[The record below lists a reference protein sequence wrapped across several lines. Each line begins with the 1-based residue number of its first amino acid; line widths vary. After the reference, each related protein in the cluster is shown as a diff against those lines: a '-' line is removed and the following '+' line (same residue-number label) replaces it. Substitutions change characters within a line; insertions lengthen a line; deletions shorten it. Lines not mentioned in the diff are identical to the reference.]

1 MTVSTPEFRSDLLE
15 SDLTI
20 TPEAREQLGNLY
32 AQIDDDDIEAVRL
45 YVSGGGCS
53 GMTYGM
59 TFTDRRS
66 EYDLVLSENGFNVYV
81 DIVAMNYLRGVEID
95 YVSRP
100 TGSSFVFNN
109 VFASTGG
116 SGNVWWLRHG
126 AGLRVPRFRNPGAF
140 ALVCCS
146 SRLRLRTGLVPIA
159 TRLDR

>member
-1 MTVSTPEFRSDLLE
+1 MTDSIPEFRSSIHE
-15 SDLTI
+15 SDLAI

-66 EYDLVLSENGFNVYV
+66 EYDLVLSEDGFNVYV

-100 TGSSFVFNN
+100 TGASFVFNN

-116 SGNVWWLRHG
+116 SGMCG
-126 AGLRVPRFRNPGAF
+126 GCGMAQG
-140 ALVCCS
+140 
-146 SRLRLRTGLVPIA
+146 
-159 TRLDR
+159 